1 MGRDPD
7 PNETV
12 SDYGAS
18 VRIAILGDCYYPEMK
33 FLLYLLVC
41 APFAGAADFTTG
53 MAARLVI
60 GQKTFTDQTPG
71 VAQNQL
77 GGVSGVAFANNTLF
91 VADSNRVGSAPNNH
105 RVLIYKNADRQFP
118 RVTDPLLQGPSKPRC
133 PACVGVA
140 DVVLGQ
146 PDFITA
152 DEVVTPNS
160 NTLRLPTAV
169 ASDGIRLVVA
179 DTNNNRVLIWN
190 SIPATSQQPA
200 DVVVGQKD
208 FKTNQVFRPP
218 HSASLLGPQGVWIQ
232 GNQLF
237 VADSQNH
244 RVLIWN
250 SIPTTNG
257 KPADIVLG
265 QPSMTQ
271 GVEVDLAKA
280 NPVATATSMTNPVSV
295 TSDGIRLF
303 VSDLGNNRILIWNRI
318 PGANAAPADLVMGQ
332 PDLVSS
338 VPNNSPGLCPSIG
351 VNSTNNN
358 SPTYPNLCAATME
371 FPRFALSD
379 GRRLFV
385 ADGGND
391 RILMWKMIPT
401 KNGQAPDVI
410 IGQRNGESN
419 RNSDP
424 DPNAIFPS
432 VADVNN
438 ILARSAPDT
447 FRTPMSL
454 AFDGTNLYVTDPFAR
469 RVLVFSIA
477 DELVTPNGVRNSA
490 SLEIFAVG
498 SIVLSGTV
506 KENDSA
512 RITIAGKEY
521 KYTIVKNDTFASVV
535 NGLVKAINSGA
546 GDLNALAF
554 GNTTTNTV
562 ILTSRISGDE
572 GNGIAFSVGISDSA
586 VIVLTA
592 GGSSLAGGQ
601 DAAKIAPGTIVSIL
615 GSFLSEQTASAP
627 ADAEQLPTELGGVQ
641 VYFDGLR
648 SPIVMVSPTQINAQ
662 VPYEVLDSTSVNSW
676 IRVTRK
682 DGSVYTSSPVAV
694 PIIPQNPGIYADDG
708 ADPRPGVV
716 LHYSSKAT
724 GTISV
729 DGSANAKDVATMS
742 IDDRTY
748 SYTVQGGD
756 TLESIR
762 DGLIAL
768 VNSNPDEKVTAS
780 PAGVFTRIRL
790 VAKVAGP
797 AGNGIKIAGNAASGA
812 QVILTATNSTLC
824 CANVAGSRVTPANPA
839 VPGETVVVYATGQGL
854 VRPDDAFQAQHTGF
868 KYRGPEQNQPN
879 AFVSS
884 LAGGKTA
891 NVLYS
896 GLKVGAVGVFE
907 VHLELNSDIPTN
919 SATQLTIAQDVY
931 VSNIISFPV
940 LNPAPPDVPIVPTP

>member
-1 MGRDPD
+1 
-7 PNETV
+7 
-12 SDYGAS
+12 
-18 VRIAILGDCYYPEMK
+18 MK

-41 APFAGAADFTTG
+41 APIAGAADFTTG

-60 GQKTFTDQTPG
+60 GQKNFTEQAPG
-71 VAQNQL
+71 VARDVL
-77 GGVSGVAFANNTLF
+77 GGVGGVAFANNMLF

-105 RVLIYKNADRQFP
+105 RVLIYKNTDVQFP
-118 RVTDPLLQGPSKPRC
+118 EVTKALQQSPLQPRC
-133 PACVGVA
+133 PACVGLA

-152 DEVVTPNS
+152 NEVVTSDS

-179 DTNNNRVLIWN
+179 DTNNNRILIWN
-190 SIPATSQQPA
+190 SIPTSNQQRA
-200 DVVVGQKD
+200 DVVLGQKD

-218 HSASLLGPQGVWIQ
+218 NASSLLGPQGVWIQ

-244 RVLIWN
+244 RILVWN
-250 SIPTTNG
+250 GIPATNG
-257 KPADIVLG
+257 KPADLVLG
-265 QPSMTQ
+265 QPSMTE
-271 GVEVDLAKA
+271 GVQVDLAKA
-280 NPVATATSMTNPVSV
+280 NPVATAASMTNPVSV

-318 PGANAAPADLVMGQ
+318 PNANAAPADLVLGQ

-338 VPNNSPGLCPSIG
+338 VPNNSTALCTSLG
-351 VNSTNNN
+351 VDTTRDNA
-358 SPTYPNLCAATME
+358 PTYPNLCDRTME

-379 GRRLFV
+379 GTRLFV

-391 RILMWKMIPT
+391 RILMWRTMPT

-410 IGQRNGESN
+410 IGQRNGDSN

-424 DPNAIFPS
+424 DPSAIFPS

-438 ILARSAPDT
+438 TLARSAPDT
-447 FRTPMSL
+447 FRTPMSM
-454 AFDGTNLYVTDPFAR
+454 AIDGTNLYVADPFAR
-469 RVLVFSIA
+469 RVLVFSVA

-498 SIVLSGTV
+498 SIALSGTI

-512 RITIAGKEY
+512 TITIAGKDY
-521 KYTIVKNDTFASVV
+521 KYTIVKNDKFSTVI
-535 NGLVKAINSGA
+535 NGLVRLINA
-546 GDLNALAF
+546 GNGDPNVLAF
-554 GNTTTNTV
+554 GNTTTDTI
-562 ILTSRISGDE
+562 ILTSRKSGDE
-572 GNGIAFSVGISDSA
+572 GNGTAYSVSISDA
-586 VIVLTA
+586 ATIVLTA
-592 GGSSLAGGQ
+592 GGATLAGGQ

-627 ADAEQLPTELGGVQ
+627 AEAEQLPTDLGGVQ

-648 SPIVMVSPTQINAQ
+648 SPLVMVSPTQINAQ
-662 VPYEVLDSTSVNSW
+662 VPYEVLDSTSINCW
-676 IRVTRK
+676 IRVVRK

-694 PIIPQNPGIYADDG
+694 PIIPQNPGIYAEGG
-708 ADPRPGVV
+708 ADPRPGIVM
-716 LHYSSKAT
+716 HYSSKAT

-729 DGSANAKDVATMS
+729 DGSANAKDIAS
-742 IDDRTY
+742 IGIGDNTY
-748 SYTVQGGD
+748 NYTVQGGD

-768 VNSNPDEKVTAS
+768 INSNPDEKVTAS
-780 PAGVFTRIRL
+780 AAGVFTRIRL

-797 AGNGIKIAGNAASGA
+797 AGNGIKIAGNANSTA

-824 CANVAGSRVTPANPA
+824 CANVAGSRVTAANPA
-839 VPGETVVVYATGQGL
+839 IPGETVVVFATGLGL
-854 VRPDDAFQAQHTGF
+854 VRPDNAFQAQHTGF
-868 KYRGPEQNQPN
+868 KYRGIELNEPN

-896 GLKVGAVGVFE
+896 GLKIGSVGIFE
-907 VHLELNSDIPTN
+907 VHLELNSDIPTDGG
-919 SATQLTIAQDVY
+919 TQLTIAQDVY
-931 VSNIISFPV
+931 VSNIITFPV
-940 LNPAPPDVPIVPTP
+940 LNPAPPDPPVVVTP

>member
-1 MGRDPD
+1 
-7 PNETV
+7 
-12 SDYGAS
+12 
-18 VRIAILGDCYYPEMK
+18 MK

-41 APFAGAADFTTG
+41 APFAGAADFTNG
-53 MAARLVI
+53 MAARLII
-60 GQKTFTDQTPG
+60 GQKNFTEQAPG
-71 VAQNQL
+71 VGQALL
-77 GGVSGVAFANNTLF
+77 GGVGGVAFANNTLF
-91 VADSNRVGSAPNNH
+91 VADSNRVGSAPVNH

-118 RVTDPLLQGPSKPRC
+118 EVTKALLQGPAQPRC
-133 PACVGVA
+133 PACVGLA

-152 DEVVTPNS
+152 NEVITPDS

-190 SIPATSQQPA
+190 SIPTTNQQPA

-218 HSASLLGPQGVWIQ
+218 HAASMLGPQGVWIQ

-257 KPADIVLG
+257 KAADFVLG
-265 QPSMTQ
+265 QPNMTQ
-271 GVEVDLAKA
+271 GVQVDLAKE
-280 NPVATATSMTNPVSV
+280 NPVATASSLTNPVSV

-303 VSDLGNNRILIWNRI
+303 VSDLGNNRILVWNRI
-318 PGANAAPADLVMGQ
+318 PNANAAPADFALGQ

-338 VPNNSPGLCPSIG
+338 IPNNTPALCASTG
-351 VNSTNNN
+351 VDTTRDNAK
-358 SPTYPNLCAATME
+358 TYPALCEGTME

-379 GRRLFV
+379 GTRLFV

-391 RILMWKMIPT
+391 RILMWKTMPT
-401 KNGQAPDVI
+401 KSGQTPDVI
-410 IGQRNGESN
+410 IGQRDGTSN

-424 DPNAIFPS
+424 DPSAIFPS
-432 VADVNN
+432 VADVNY

-447 FRTPMSL
+447 FRSPMSM
-454 AFDGTNLYVTDPFAR
+454 AFDGTNLYVADPFAR

-498 SIVLSGTV
+498 SVALSGTI
-506 KENDSA
+506 KENDA
-512 RITIAGKEY
+512 VTITIAGTAY
-521 KYTIVKNDTFASVV
+521 RYTILKNDTFATVINAVV
-535 NGLVKAINSGA
+535 KLINA
-546 GDLNALAF
+546 GKGDPNVLAF
-554 GNTTTNTV
+554 GNTTTNTIV
-562 ILTSRISGDE
+562 LTSRVSGDE
-572 GNGIAFSVGISDSA
+572 GNSVVYSVSISDSA
-586 VIVLTA
+586 VIVLSA
-592 GGSSLAGGQ
+592 GGSALAGGQ

-615 GSFLSEQTASAP
+615 GSFLSEDTASAP
-627 ADAEQLPTELGGVQ
+627 ADAEQLPTELAGVQ

-648 SPIVMVSPTQINAQ
+648 APIVMVSPNQINAQ
-662 VPYEVLDSTSVNSW
+662 VPYEVLDATSINSW
-676 IRVTRK
+676 VRIVRK

-694 PIIPQNPGIYADDG
+694 PIIPQNPGIYAEAG
-708 ADPRPGVV
+708 PDPRPGIV

-729 DGSANAKDVATMS
+729 DGSANAQDIAS
-742 IDDRTY
+742 IHIGENTY
-748 SYTVQGGD
+748 NYTVQGGD
-756 TLESIR
+756 TLSSIR

-768 VNSNPDEKVTAS
+768 INSNPDERVSAFS
-780 PAGVFTRIRL
+780 AGVFTRIRL

-797 AGNGIKIAGNAASGA
+797 AGNGIKISGNTNSAA

-824 CANVAGSRVTPANPA
+824 CANVAGSRVTAANPA
-839 VPGETVVVYATGQGL
+839 VPGETVVVYGTGLGL
-854 VRPDDAFQAQHTGF
+854 VQPDDAFRAQHTGF
-868 KYRGPEQNQPN
+868 KYRGIELNQPN

-896 GLKVGAVGVFE
+896 GLKVGSVGIFE
-907 VHLELNSDIPTN
+907 VHLELNSDIPTDG
-919 SATQLTIAQDVY
+919 ATQLTIAQDVY
-931 VSNIISFPV
+931 VSNIITLPV
-940 LNPAPPDVPIVPTP
+940 LNPTPPDPPVVVTP